1 MGREDLGQQ
10 FLKCG
15 SQRDWGLGM
24 TGGASGGLRGES
36 QVLPGVKVTPRE
48 EGSRHREGLG
58 LRHVFSGH
66 RAQEAG
72 SARTEGE
79 VWALSVYPGAPG
91 TEGTPRGQ
99 RPLHTPRVAPRT
111 SGCAGC
117 TLRSRL
123 TSPVRFTDDR
133 PPGGEPLSSCSSSS
147 SSSSTSTS
155 SSFSSTSSSSSPSSA
170 SSSSPSSFLSSH
182 FVIPSTIKE
191 VSGAVG
197 TPSLLQGSQR
207 VCSSHIA
214 MAVTPSIKSDQ
225 GSSSQDGKGPST
237 LQSLP
242 VTGSLFKDA
251 IEDKVADLVGFLLL
265 KYHTKELI
273 TKVEMLIV
281 IKDYQD
287 HFPVILSQASECLQL
302 VFGIDVKEL
311 DPISH
316 SYVLVNTLGLTYN
329 GMLSDDQSVPKT
341 GLLINILSVIFMD
354 GNCSPEQNI
363 WEVLSVMGLCAGR
376 KHFIYGEPRELITKV
391 WVQEGYL
398 EYRQVANSDPARH
411 EFLWGPRAHAETSKM
426 KILELLAKINGTI
439 PNAFPI
445 LYEDALRDEEKRSQA
460 RVAARASSRVRA
472 SGRVRATGRA
482 RARVTPNSF
491 CRHK

>member
-1 MGREDLGQQ
+1 MLQE
-10 FLKCG
+10 
-15 SQRDWGLGM
+15 GLQSESRVWSLLS
-24 TGGASGGLRGES
+24 ALIPES
-36 QVLPGVKVTPRE
+36 QE
-48 EGSRHREGLG
+48 E
-58 LRHVFSGH
+58 
-66 RAQEAG
+66 EA
-72 SARTEGE
+72 
-79 VWALSVYPGAPG
+79 
-91 TEGTPRGQ
+91 
-99 RPLHTPRVAPRT
+99 
-111 SGCAGC
+111 
-117 TLRSRL
+117 
-123 TSPVRFTDDR
+123 
-133 PPGGEPLSSCSSSS
+133 
-147 SSSSTSTS
+147 STS